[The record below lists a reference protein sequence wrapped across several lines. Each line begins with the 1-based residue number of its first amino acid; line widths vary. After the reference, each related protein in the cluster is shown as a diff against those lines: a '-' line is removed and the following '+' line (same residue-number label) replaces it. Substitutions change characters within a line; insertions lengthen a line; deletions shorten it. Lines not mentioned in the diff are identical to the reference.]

1 VQFSDY
7 PIMKIHLNNTGEF
20 ISQAFDNF
28 CTFIGIDIKHH
39 VAHIHIQNG
48 LAKSFTKRLQL
59 IVKPLFM
66 KLKLPIFVWGYT
78 ILHVASLVRIKS
90 SAYHKYFPL

>member
-28 CTFIGIDIKHH
+28 CTFIGIDIEHH

-48 LAKSFTKRLQL
+48 LAKSFTKRL
-59 IVKPLFM
+59 
-66 KLKLPIFVWGYT
+66 
-78 ILHVASLVRIKS
+78 
-90 SAYHKYFPL
+90 